1 MAKKGNS
8 RKASFLESIP
18 QISLNERENNLAER
32 CKFNFSYFVNSD
44 NAGQDFNDWTK
55 EELVKLM
62 NKLKDYSQFPLTYW
76 ATKKVGKYPVF
87 VNYGP
92 LFPAKTNFIEPSHI
106 PIEAE
111 WCRIHLE
118 NKPRLIGFV
127 IPDSYHDE
135 IQEENSF
142 RFDTNTFYVVYLDK
156 EHGFYKTDSN

>member
-18 QISLNERENNLAER
+18 QISLNARENNLAER

-44 NAGQDFNDWTK
+44 RAGQDFDDWTK

-62 NKLKDYSQFPLTYW
+62 NKLKDYSQFPLTHW
-76 ATKKVGKYPVF
+76 KTQKVGKYPVF
-87 VNYGP
+87 VNYGSA
-92 LFPAKTNFIEPSHI
+92 FPTNTDFTEPTHI
-106 PIEAE
+106 PIEVE

-127 IPDSYHDE
+127 VPDSYHDD
-135 IQEENSF
+135 IQEGNSF
-142 RFDTNTFYVVYLDK
+142 KFDKNTFYVVFLDK
-156 EHGFYKTDSN
+156 EHKFYKTSK

>member
-18 QISLNERENNLAER
+18 QISLNVRENNLAER
-32 CKFNFSYFVNSD
+32 CKFNFSYFVNGD

-62 NKLKDYSQFPLTYW
+62 NKLKDYSQFPLNHWKTQ
-76 ATKKVGKYPVF
+76 KVGNYPVF
-87 VNYGP
+87 VNYGSV
-92 LFPAKTNFIEPSHI
+92 FPTNTDFTEPTHI
-106 PIEAE
+106 PIEVE

-127 IPDSYHDE
+127 VPDSYHDK
-135 IQEENSF
+135 IQEGNTF
-142 RFDTNTFYVVYLDK
+142 RFDKNTFYVVFLDK
-156 EHGFYKTDSN
+156 EHKFYKTSK